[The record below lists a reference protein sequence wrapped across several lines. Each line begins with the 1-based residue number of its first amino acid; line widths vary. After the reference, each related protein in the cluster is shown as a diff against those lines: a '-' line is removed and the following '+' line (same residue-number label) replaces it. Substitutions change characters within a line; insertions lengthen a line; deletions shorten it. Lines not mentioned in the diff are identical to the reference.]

1 MSEILAKV
9 IAVSKPYFGPATES
23 FLNRQC
29 KKHLNIELNS
39 LTEAHLEE
47 LAIWVKT
54 SGALIMDAAK
64 AADVA
69 RKIAG
74 LRSISAQEELLSSP
88 NGST

>member
-1 MSEILAKV
+1 MSEILDKV
-9 IAVSKPYFGPATES
+9 IAVSKPYFGPATQS
-23 FLNRQC
+23 FLSRQC

-39 LTEAHLEE
+39 LTESHLEE

-69 RKIAG
+69 RKIAN
-74 LRSISAQEELLSSP
+74 LRSVSDKEEFVSSSKRP
-88 NGST
+88 

>member
-1 MSEILAKV
+1 MSEILDKV

-29 KKHLNIELNS
+29 KKHLNIELNA
-39 LTEAHLEE
+39 LTESHLEE

-54 SGALIMDAAK
+54 SGALIMDATK

-74 LRSISAQEELLSSP
+74 LRNGTGREELVSGP
-88 NGST
+88 NGL

>member
-1 MSEILAKV
+1 MSEILDKV
-9 IAVSKPYFGPATES
+9 IAVSKPYFGPATQS
-23 FLNRQC
+23 FLSRQC

-39 LTEAHLEE
+39 LTESHLDE

-69 RKIAG
+69 RKIAD
-74 LRSISAQEELLSSP
+74 LRTFSDKEEFVSSP
-88 NGST
+88 QPR

>member
-1 MSEILAKV
+1 MSEILDKV
-9 IAVSKPYFGPATES
+9 IAVSKPYFGPATQS
-23 FLNRQC
+23 FLSRQC

-39 LTEAHLEE
+39 LTESHLDE

-69 RKIAG
+69 RKIAD
-74 LRSISAQEELLSSP
+74 LRSTSRKEELVSSP
-88 NGST
+88 PGL